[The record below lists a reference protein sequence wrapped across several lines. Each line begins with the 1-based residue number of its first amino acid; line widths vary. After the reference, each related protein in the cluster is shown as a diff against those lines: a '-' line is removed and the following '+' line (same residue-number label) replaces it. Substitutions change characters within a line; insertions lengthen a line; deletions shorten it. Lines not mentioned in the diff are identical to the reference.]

1 MQIEILTVYVNYTM
15 LMQPKYSPVVEKVPI
30 QSSQLEFNLSLF
42 KFEAETSPSKIM
54 IQFCGLFLPQLSPQI
69 MLFLSYSN
77 SVVPQLP
84 TQIQLFLSYLLEFSC
99 SSVTQFHLYLSYSNP
114 LHTRHFHFSLRI
126 AFISLVPQI
135 FFFGSFLYFHSSNHF
150 LSLLNSSSSS
160 SYPLS

>member
-1 MQIEILTVYVNYTM
+1 MQNEIDSVCKLHYANATKI
-15 LMQPKYSPVVEKVPI
+15 LPRIVEKVPI
-30 QSSQLEFNLSLF
+30 QSSFSLICLY
-42 KFEAETSPSKIM
+42 SSSK
-54 IQFCGLFLPQLSPQI
+54 QKLRHPRLWYSFAVFFS
-69 MLFLSYSN
+69 LSYLLKLCCS
-77 SVVPQLP
+77 SV